1 MSGRRTKSPSRWVYS
16 LGFPG
21 TCVLCLAASA
31 SLVWWIVETASL
43 AATVGA
49 L

>member
-1 MSGRRTKSPSRWVYS
+1 MSGHKTRKLSRWVYS

-31 SLVWWIVETASL
+31 SLVWWIVETASF
-43 AATVGA
+43 AAMVGG